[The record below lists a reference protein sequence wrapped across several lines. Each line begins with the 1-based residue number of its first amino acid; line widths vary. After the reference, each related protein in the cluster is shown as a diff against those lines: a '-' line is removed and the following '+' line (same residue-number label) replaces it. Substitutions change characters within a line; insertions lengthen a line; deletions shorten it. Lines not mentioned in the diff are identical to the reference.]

1 MSDASVNSPAAPSP
15 AAAPGDPEGEEFD
28 VLLHSEDPEW
38 MGFVV
43 PGMISAA
50 VHLGIILIGVF
61 VVAAAR
67 AAMNADEGV
76 QIVVPSSFTDPA
88 LNGGPDANKTAGA
101 DADPGKLAQDRIR
114 DMMRTEGWAQ
124 AAGDNK
130 AADFL
135 KGNTGEDPF
144 VIGIGTGGSINNAA
158 AAGLGEG
165 GNLSPYGTPGGGG
178 GGGPKSTFYGTGG
191 AATRI
196 VYILDHSGSM
206 IDNFEYLQKEATRS
220 VQNLLPMQMFNVVMV
235 SQTAETVGGNQLDR
249 ATNTVKA
256 DFARKIKENFRAEG
270 QNDDLL
276 PPFQDAFERAFAMKP
291 EMIYFLTDGHFD
303 PALAEVVERLNKD
316 KKVKIHT
323 LAFVNHDPSYE
334 EQLQLLAKRNGG
346 TYKFVSAK
354 DLGQ

>member
-1 MSDASVNSPAAPSP
+1 MSDSLVDTPAPPAPAPLLPEEELGLLPGEVDDP
-15 AAAPGDPEGEEFD
+15 A
-28 VLLHSEDPEW
+28 W
-38 MGFVV
+38 MSYVV
-43 PGMISAA
+43 PWMVSAA
-50 VHLGIILIGVF
+50 VHLGVILVGIF
-61 VVAAAR
+61 VLAAAR
-67 AAMNADEGV
+67 EAMNKDDAI
-76 QIVVPSSFTDPA
+76 QIVVPTSFSDPA
-88 LNGGPDANKTAGA
+88 LNGGPDVNKTAGA
-101 DADPGKLAQDRIR
+101 DADPGKMAQDRIR
-114 DMMRTEGWAQ
+114 DMMRTEGWAK
-124 AAGDNK
+124 AVGDNN

-144 VIGIGTGGSINNAA
+144 VIGIGTGASVSGPT
-158 AAGLGEG
+158 AGVGEG

-178 GGGPKSTFYGTGG
+178 GGGPKATFYGTGG

-206 IDNFEYLQKEATRS
+206 IDNFDYLQKEAVRS

-235 SQTAETVGGNQLDR
+235 SQTAESVGGNQLDR
-249 ATNTVKA
+249 ATNSVKA
-256 DFARKIKENFRAEG
+256 EFAQKIKEFRAEG

-276 PPFQDAFERAFAMKP
+276 PPFQDAFQRAFAMKP

-303 PALAEVVERLNKD
+303 PALADVIERLNKD
-316 KKVKIHT
+316 KKVKIFT

-346 TYKFVSAK
+346 TYKFVSDK